1 MKINYDTKK
10 GLLIIG
16 ASGHGKVV
24 ADVALKMNKWK
35 YIAFLDQDET
45 IKSSLDIDV
54 IDRSENAFKYI
65 KDYDIFVAIG
75 NNATREK
82 VLEELISL
90 GASVPV
96 LTHPSAILGK
106 LVEVG
111 IGTVIMAGAVIN
123 CCTKIGKGCIIN
135 TGATIDHDNIIGDY
149 VHISPGAHL
158 AGTVSVGKGTWIGI
172 GSAVINNISIT
183 GNCLIGAGAVVTRDI
198 MEPDTY
204 VGVPARKIKGVNPR
218 GSDL

>member
-1 MKINYDTKK
+1 MEKNLNNTKK
-10 GLLIIG
+10 RLLIIG

-24 ADVALKMNKWK
+24 ADVALKMNKWE
-35 YIAFLDQDET
+35 YIAFLDQDEN

-75 NNATREK
+75 NNVTREK
-82 VLEELISL
+82 VLEELASL

-96 LTHPSAILGK
+96 LIHSSAVLGK

-123 CCTKIGKGCIIN
+123 CCTKIGRGCIIN
-135 TGATIDHDNIIGDY
+135 TGATIDHDNKIGDY
-149 VHISPGAHL
+149 VHISPGANL

-172 GSAVINNISIT
+172 GSAVINNIAIT
-183 GNCLIGAGAVVTRDI
+183 GNCIIGAGAVVTRDI
-198 MEPDTY
+198 TEPGTY
-204 VGVPARKIKGVNPR
+204 VGVPARKIK
-218 GSDL
+218 